1 MCYSVTQGNMGLS
14 AEAVDRKKKG
24 ETTHNL
30 LLPKQQSNSGNR
42 RKISFFEQV
51 AHVYR

>member
-14 AEAVDRKKKG
+14 AEAVDRKKK
-24 ETTHNL
+24 EETHNL